1 MLHDAAVADAALP
14 TLAIHPYP
22 VQHVGQWTLKN
33 GTEVTIRPIR
43 PEDEPL
49 MARFHQTVSERSVY
63 FRYLHLIGLSQRI
76 AHERLT
82 RVCFIDYAR
91 DMALVAEQ
99 REDSSPPVILAV
111 GRLMKI
117 RGANEAEFAI
127 LVADAVQRQG
137 LGAELLR
144 RLVQIGRDRKLAR
157 IVASIDVD
165 NRDMQIVSERIGF
178 TVSYDRHEDLMKARL
193 DL

>member
-1 MLHDAAVADAALP
+1 MAADWS
-14 TLAIHPYP
+14 YC
-22 VQHVGQWTLKN
+22 N
-33 GTEVTIRPIR
+33 G
-43 PEDEPL
+43 
-49 MARFHQTVSERSVY
+49 
-63 FRYLHLIGLSQRI
+63 RYLHLIGLSQRI

-82 RVCFIDYAR
+82 RICFIDYAR
-91 DMALVAEQ
+91 DMALVAEH
-99 REDSSPPVILAV
+99 RDGADPPVILAV
-111 GRLMKI
+111 GRLMKT

-144 RLVQIGRDRKLAR
+144 RLVQIGRDQKLAR

-178 TVSYDRHEDLMKARL
+178 TVTYDRHEDLMKARL
-193 DL
+193 EL

>member
-1 MLHDAAVADAALP
+1 
-14 TLAIHPYP
+14 
-22 VQHVGQWTLKN
+22 
-33 GTEVTIRPIR
+33 
-43 PEDEPL
+43 
-49 MARFHQTVSERSVY
+49 MARFHRTISERSVY

-99 REDSSPPVILAV
+99 HDDLNPPVILAV
-111 GRLMKI
+111 GRLMRI

-144 RLVQIGRDRKLAR
+144 RLVQIGRDQKLAR
-157 IVASIDVD
+157 IVASIDLD